1 MPPGQL
7 QKNKQQ
13 QKNVLT
19 PQKLELLQENRK
31 LLSHIFNMGNLNGK
45 DNLHSVM
52 LRMRRAMIEKKI
64 DVSKISKKIKGK
76 IVSQLLRYESH
87 TSLHEAF
94 LRWKVRADPEIVK
107 KAVDQ
112 ILLNSRLNEFNAF
125 HKLKNL
131 LGQKDL
137 QKKMNAK
144 KRKNMCLMNLALFLQ
159 KKEFQLKTAAVAA
172 LKPKNQDSDK
182 MLGLLLWSISSKH
195 RERYLRE
202 KFNWWRL
209 YSKVKS
215 DKLQKQLKALERLG
229 DEYNMRNDRLD
240 RQRLKEAFEKWRGD
254 LMNFRLKKKF
264 FSVLLKTTFGRL
276 QRCYTR
282 WVDLPDK
289 RENDMKKQGMLL
301 ITKLTNKAD
310 QNKRLVWNSFKA
322 IDDDAKNKKTK
333 VIRELIE
340 VTFNQSYTA
349 FYKWANYNTYAKLTE
364 TNLRKIKALQASAN
378 VTQQLVKFETFKLF
392 GLSKKAEICSFLNK
406 LILKIQQRQKIDA
419 LRQIENVS
427 MQKKM
432 QEKLD
437 NVNKQEIISRLGDT
451 ANKTEKG
458 LLRQVLRKFALLR
471 EQQEIKNKYF
481 VRIIST
487 TSGMAMDA
495 FRRWKQLPDPAE
507 QQMLQ
512 NVSKFQLRLQFL
524 FKQRVKQSF
533 DPLKEVYYQGI
544 QSKRLCIK
552 QMLVK
557 QLSAPQRFLRQW
569 QSMNKIYKS
578 VIACQKTNNFFDSLQ
593 DVLKNNIKAFLST
606 RKDAEI
612 KEKCLIKLMSSFTNN
627 LMIAFL
633 KWKNYN
639 KQQKI
644 SENLG
649 DEKKK
654 FMLLN
659 LERFIKNDNLNRLRR
674 ILRLFYNEQQ
684 VNQLIKKI
692 QLRVLQTQIGQ
703 VELSFQKWKS
713 LPGDDALKNQAKVS
727 KFAISLGKISYR
739 FVKLN
744 SWDQLENNLLDGQAK
759 KKFCINK
766 IIAITQSDLK
776 KAFLLWHRKAWE
788 MKMFDKFSQL
798 NVTLNDQIV
807 KQKLIGWI
815 NAGSKVKFFALT
827 EVLRRFNQNAIEHN
841 LKRKAM
847 AIINRN
853 TISQVWLS
861 FNRWKQLP
869 EDNNNDLKVQ
879 ATKFEESL
887 SKFAFHILKKH
898 TWNPLQEVY
907 DDGLAIKKRSVLLM
921 IKTQESEQQR
931 TLDQWN
937 KNVSLIREV
946 ERCKVVISLF
956 GLLGLHIKNNIAP
969 LKPDEESQK
978 KEKALLRLIGNF
990 DSNLRYFFMKW
1001 YNDGKLEKL
1010 QGAMTDEKKKLL
1022 LEAINNFS
1030 KNNDFARLRAILAKF
1045 RRNSS
1050 ITAVQDRFFA
1060 KLFATQFGGAIKAFQ
1075 KWKNLPEPVN
1085 TEQLKNARKFER
1097 TLDILFHSHL
1107 KVSFDPLK
1115 EDYMDALNIKRMCL
1129 RKLFE
1134 KSMSAHKRLFLLWAQ
1149 QNRQAKQIE
1158 VCRLT
1163 TALFV
1168 GLAQI
1173 VTANVQPI
1181 MQNPREA
1188 QAKEKALHLIFQGQ
1202 TENLLRAFFK
1212 WRNWSQQDRMNDN
1225 LVNQLQS
1232 EQRKELVDRLQGF
1245 CHGNKLNLYRLIL
1258 AKFSLAHK
1266 KEKLILQINAR
1277 ILRTQIGAV
1286 WDTFNK
1292 WKNLPEA
1299 NADELIKA
1307 SKFETQLNKFTL
1319 HIWRKRTWNPLQE
1332 VYDDAQALKKR
1343 AIILM
1348 IKTQESEQQ
1357 RALDQWNKNVGLMK
1371 EVERCKCVIG
1381 LFGFI
1386 GVHIKN
1392 NIAPLKP
1399 DEESQKKEK
1408 ALLRLIGNFDSNL
1421 RYFFMKWYN
1430 DGKLEKLQG
1439 AMTDEKKKLLL
1450 EAINNFSKNNDFAR
1464 LRAILAKFRRNSSI
1478 TAVQDRFFAKLFATQ
1493 FGGAIKAFQKWKN
1506 LPEPVNTEQLK
1517 NARKFERTLDILF
1530 HSHLKVSF
1538 DPLKEDYMDALNIK
1552 RMCLRKLFEKSMS
1565 AHKRLFLLWAQQNRQ
1580 AKQIEVCRL
1589 TTALFVGLAQI
1600 VTANVQPIMQNPR
1613 EAQAKEK
1620 ALHLIFQGQTEN
1632 LLRAFFK
1639 WRNWSQQD
1647 RMNDNLVNQLQSEQ
1661 RKELV
1666 DRLQGFCHGNKLNLY
1681 RLILAKFSLAHKK
1694 EKLILQIN
1702 ARILRTQI
1710 GAVWDTFNKW
1720 KNLPEANAD
1729 ELIKASKFETQLNKF
1744 TLHIWRKRTWNP
1756 LQEVYDDAQALKKR
1770 AIILMIKTQESEQ
1783 QRALDQWNKNVGLM
1797 KEVERCKCVIGLF
1810 GFIGVHIKNNI
1821 APLKPDEE
1829 SQKKEKALLRLIG
1842 NFDSNLRYFFMK
1854 WYNDGKLEKLQGAM
1868 TDEKKKLLLEAIN
1881 NFSKNNDF
1889 ARLRAILAKFRRNSS
1904 ITAVQDRFFAKLFAT
1919 QFGGAIKAF
1928 QKWKNLP
1935 EPVNTEQLKNARKFE
1950 RTLDILFHSHLK
1962 VSFDPLKEDYMDA
1975 LNIKRMCLRKL
1986 FEKSMSAH
1994 KRLFL
1999 LWAQQNR
2006 QAKQIEVCR
2015 LTTALFVGLAQ
2026 IVTANVQPIMQNPR
2040 EAQAKEKALHLIFQG
2055 QTENLL
2061 RAFFKWR
2068 NWSQQDRM
2076 NDNLVNQ
2083 LQSEQR
2089 KELVDRLQGFCH
2101 GNKLNLYR
2109 LILAKFS
2116 LAHKKEKLILQIN
2129 ARILRTQIGAVW
2141 DTFNKW
2147 KNLPEANAD
2156 ELIKASKFETQLN
2169 KFTLHIWRKR
2179 TWNPLQEVY
2188 DDAQALK
2195 KRAIILMI
2203 KTQES
2208 EQQRALDQWN
2218 KNVGL
2223 MKEVERCK
2231 CVIGLFGFIGVH
2243 IKNNIAPLKP
2253 DEESQKKEK
2262 ALLRLIGNFDSNL
2275 RYFFMKWYN
2284 DGKLEKLQGAMTDE
2298 KKKLLLEAINNFS
2311 KNNDFARLRAILAK
2325 FRRNSSI
2332 TAVQDRFFAKLFA
2345 TQFGGAIKA
2354 FQKWKNLPEPV
2365 NTEQL
2370 KNARKFER
2378 TLDILFHS
2386 HLKVS
2391 FDPLKEDYM
2400 DALNIKRM
2408 CLRKLFE
2415 KSMSAHK
2422 RLFLLWAQQNRQAKQ
2437 IEVCRLTTALFVG
2450 LAQIVT
2456 ANVQPIM
2463 QNPREAQAKEKA
2475 LHLIFQGQAENL
2487 SRAFF
2492 LWRNRAQQER
2502 MNQNFED
2509 ALTIEKKKQLTEQ
2522 LVQFENGNKF
2532 ALYRQILAKFSLAHK
2547 KEKLILQINARIL
2560 RTQIG
2565 AVWDT
2570 FNKWKNLPEAN
2581 ADELIKASKFET
2593 QLNKFTLHIWRKRT
2607 WNPLQEVYD
2616 DAQALKK
2623 RAIILMIKT
2632 QESEQQ
2638 RALDQWNKNVGLMKE
2653 VERCKCVIGLFG
2665 FIGVHIKN
2673 NIAPLKPDE
2682 ESQKKEKALLRLIGN
2697 FDSNLR
2703 YFFMKWYNDGK
2714 LEKLQGAMTDEK
2726 KKLLLE
2732 AINNFSKNN
2741 DFARLRAILA
2751 KFRRNS
2757 SITAVQDRF
2766 FAKLFAT
2773 QFGGAIKAFQKWKN
2787 LPEPVNTE
2795 QLKNARKFERTLD
2808 ILFHSHLKVSFDPLK
2823 EDYMDALNIKRMCL
2837 RKLFEKSMSAHKRL
2851 FLLWAQQ
2858 NRQAKQIEVCRL
2870 TTALFVGLA
2879 QIVTANVQPIMQ
2891 NPREAQAKE
2900 KALHLIFQG
2909 QAENLSRAF
2918 FLWRNRAQQERM
2930 NQNFEDALTIEKK
2943 KQLTEQ
2949 LVQFENGNKFALYRQ
2964 ILAKFSLAHKKEKL
2978 ILQINARILRTQIGA
2993 VWDTFNKWKNLPEA
3007 NADELIKASKF
3018 ETQLNKFTLHIW
3030 RKRTWN
3036 PLQEV
3041 YDDAQALKKRAII
3054 LMIKTQESE
3063 QQRALDQW
3071 NKNVGLMK
3079 EVERCKCVIGLFGF
3093 IGVHIKNNIAPLK
3106 PDEESQ
3112 KKEKALLRLIG
3123 NFDSNLRYFF
3133 MKWYNDGKLE
3143 KLQGAMTDEKKKL
3156 LLEAI
3161 NNFSKNND
3169 FARLRAILAK
3179 FRRNSSITA
3188 VQDRFFAKLFAT
3200 QFGGAIKAFQKWKN
3214 LPEPVNNEQM
3224 KNARKFERTL
3234 DLLFRGRV
3242 KASFEPLKD
3251 VYQEG
3256 NSKKLY
3262 CLRKLMT
3269 LAMGQNKRLFLYWR
3283 DINRLHKSIETCKY
3297 TTNLFQTLAFTLAGH
3312 VQTIFKPN
3320 KQQESVLAKMLQNY
3334 NNTLRWAFVHWNN
3347 QAKQAKI
3354 QTQLDDEKKKL
3365 LLFAL
3370 HRNLRTNDQ
3379 GKLRDILR
3387 KFSKERQKQA
3397 LIKKIQIQLLHTF
3410 VGQIEVSFSKWKA
3423 LPDTKEL
3430 DQMKAN
3436 IFEKSLNRFKIHMM
3450 RKSTYNQLYN
3460 IYLDGQAK
3468 QKYSINK
3475 MLYNC
3480 MSAQKKAFLKWYKV
3494 VEFSKAAEAFD
3505 ISDKKKL
3512 AIQLFYQHKMNQ
3524 LNVAFVEWKRLSSH
3538 LTNKQETAQER
3549 EVRLKREAILL
3560 FQNFAQIRL
3569 RIYFQRWN
3577 IRAVKKNMISVFNAI
3592 QKLLLFNMKQDR
3604 ELIKEALD
3612 IWRGPKLQNQWFQRV
3627 AEMIA
3632 KNTRITPQIAFWRM
3646 RDNATT
3652 QKAVSLN
3659 TLQIVKCK
3667 KLINNLLK
3675 AYDRVRQRAF
3685 TNIEHFGR
3693 GITDASSFQ
3702 PSHSSFLQQTPVRDS
3717 QAKSQMESIILK
3729 NSQQVALSTL
3739 QRVFRRHLKFRF
3751 TELVLIA
3758 SQCQKLGEQMLK
3770 SSIQPTQYKFIHK
3783 KMATEKLIG
3792 VIERNLQL
3800 KELVFLNSIANQ
3812 SDPDLLKRM
3821 NELIEENS
3829 RLRDQATN
3837 DETIN
3842 SKDQQISEQ
3851 QRLIQD
3857 LNTRLDRMRGQ
3868 RMIKSLEE
3876 YQDHLVEDGFF
3887 AIEEYK
3893 KE

>member
-13 QKNVLT
+13 QQSVLT
-19 PQKLELLQENRK
+19 PQKLELLKENRK
-31 LLSHIFNMGNLNGK
+31 LLSHIFNLGNLHGQH
-45 DNLHSVM
+45 NLHRAM
-52 LRMRRAMIEKKI
+52 LRMRAAMIEKKI
-64 DVSKISKKIKGK
+64 DVSKISTKIKGK

-131 LGQKDL
+131 LGQKDPL
-137 QKKMNAK
+137 KKMNAK

-159 KKEFQLKTAAVAA
+159 KKDFQLKTAAISA

-209 YSKVKS
+209 FSKIKS

-229 DEYNMRNDRLD
+229 EEYNMRNDRLD
-240 RQRLKEAFEKWRGD
+240 RQRLKEYFEKWRGD

-364 TNLRKIKALQASAN
+364 TNLKKIKALQASAN
-378 VTQQLVKFETFKLF
+378 VTQQLVKQETFKFF
-392 GLSKKAEICSFLNK
+392 GLSKKAEICQFLNK

-437 NVNKQEIISRLGDT
+437 NINKQEIISRLGDT

-458 LLRQVLRKFALLR
+458 LLRQVLRKFAALR

-481 VRIIST
+481 GRIILT
-487 TSGMAMDA
+487 TSGMAMEA
-495 FRRWKQLPDPAE
+495 FRKWKQLPDPSE

-544 QSKRLCIK
+544 QSKKLCIK

-593 DVLKNNIKAFLST
+593 DIMKNNIRAFLYT
-606 RKDAEI
+606 RKDAEM
-612 KEKCLIKLMSSFTNN
+612 KEKCLVKLMSSFTNN

-644 SENLG
+644 SEQMG
-649 DEKKK
+649 DEKRK
-654 FMLLN
+654 FMLIN
-659 LERFIKNDNLNRLRR
+659 LQRFIKNDNLNRLRR
-674 ILRLFYNEQQ
+674 ILKLFYNENQ

-692 QLRVLQTQIGQ
+692 HLRVLQTQIGQ
-703 VELSFQKWKS
+703 VELSFLKWKQ
-713 LPGDDALKNQAKVS
+713 LPGDEALKNQAKVS
-727 KFAISLGKISYR
+727 KFAISLGKIAFR

-744 SWDQLENNLLDGQAK
+744 SWDQLENELLDGQAK

-766 IIAITQSDLK
+766 IIAVTQSDLK

-815 NAGSKVKFFALT
+815 NAGSKVKFYALT
-827 EVLRRFNQNAIEHN
+827 EVLRRFNQNAIENN
-841 LKRKAM
+841 LKRKAL

-861 FNRWKQLP
+861 FNKWKQIP
-869 EDNNNDLKVQ
+869 EDNNDLKIKASIFEQ
-879 ATKFEESL
+879 SLNKFSI
-887 SKFAFHILKKH
+887 HILKKH

-907 DDGLAIKKRSVLLM
+907 DDALAIKKRAVLLM

-946 ERCKVVISLF
+946 EKCKIVINLFGFLGQHIKSNIAPLKPDEESQKKERALLRLIGNFDSNLRYFFMKWYNDGKLEKLQGAMTDEKKKLLLEAISNFSKNNDFARLRAILAKFRRNSSITAVQDRFFAKLFATQFGGAIMAFQKWKNLPEPINTEQLKNARKFERTLDILFHSHLKVSFDPLKEDYMDAQNIKRMCLRKLFEKSMSAHKRLFLLWVQQNRQAKQIEVCRLTTNMFVCLAQIVTANVQPIMQNPREAQAKEKALHLIFQGQTENLSRAFFLWRNRAQQERMNQNFEDALTIEKKKKLTEQLVQFESGNKFALYRAILAKFSLAHKKEKLVLQINARILRTQIGVVWDSFNRWKTLPEANAEDLIKASKFEAQLNKFALHIWRKKTWNPLQEVYDDAQALKKRAIILMIKTQESEQQRALDQWNKNVGLIKEVERCKCVIGLF
-956 GLLGLHIKNNIAP
+956 GFIGLHIKNNVAP

-1022 LEAINNFS
+1022 LEAISNFS

-1060 KLFATQFGGAIKAFQ
+1060 KLFATQFGGAIMAFQ
-1075 KWKNLPEPVN
+1075 KWKNLPEPIN

-1115 EDYMDALNIKRMCL
+1115 EDYMDAQNIKRMCL

-1134 KSMSAHKRLFLLWAQ
+1134 KSMSAHKRLFLLWVQ

-1163 TALFV
+1163 TNMFV
-1168 GLAQI
+1168 CLAQI

-1202 TENLLRAFFK
+1202 TENLSRAFFL
-1212 WRNWSQQDRMNDN
+1212 WRNRAQQERMNQNFEDALTIEKKKKLTEQ
-1225 LVNQLQS
+1225 LVQFES
-1232 EQRKELVDRLQGF
+1232 
-1245 CHGNKLNLYRLIL
+1245 GNKFALYRAIL

-1266 KEKLILQINAR
+1266 KEKLVLQINAR
-1277 ILRTQIGAV
+1277 ILRTQIGVV
-1286 WDTFNK
+1286 WDSFNR
-1292 WKNLPEA
+1292 WKTLPEA
-1299 NADELIKA
+1299 NAEDLIKA
-1307 SKFETQLNKFTL
+1307 SKFEAQLNKFAL
-1319 HIWRKRTWNPLQE
+1319 HIWRKKTWNPLQE

-1357 RALDQWNKNVGLMK
+1357 RALDQWNKNVGLIK

-1386 GVHIKN
+1386 GLHIKN
-1392 NIAPLKP
+1392 NVAPLKP

-1450 EAINNFSKNNDFAR
+1450 EAISNFSKNNDFAR

-1493 FGGAIKAFQKWKN
+1493 FGGAIMAFQKWKN
-1506 LPEPVNTEQLK
+1506 LPEPINTEQLK

-1538 DPLKEDYMDALNIK
+1538 DPLKEDYMDAQNIK

-1565 AHKRLFLLWAQQNRQ
+1565 AHKRLFLLWVQQNRQ

-1589 TTALFVGLAQI
+1589 TTNMFVCLAQI

-1632 LLRAFFK
+1632 LSRAFFL
-1639 WRNWSQQD
+1639 WRNRAQQE
-1647 RMNDNLVNQLQSEQ
+1647 RMNQNFEDALTIEKKKKLTEQLVQFES
-1661 RKELV
+1661 
-1666 DRLQGFCHGNKLNLY
+1666 GNKFALY
-1681 RLILAKFSLAHKK
+1681 RAILAKFSLAHKK
-1694 EKLILQIN
+1694 EKLVLQIN

-1710 GAVWDTFNKW
+1710 GVVWDSFNRW
-1720 KNLPEANAD
+1720 KTLPEANAED
-1729 ELIKASKFETQLNKF
+1729 LIKASKFEAQLNKF
-1744 TLHIWRKRTWNP
+1744 ALHIWRKKTWNP

-1783 QRALDQWNKNVGLM
+1783 QRALDQWNKNVGLI

-1810 GFIGVHIKNNI
+1810 GFIGLHIKNNV

-1868 TDEKKKLLLEAIN
+1868 TDEKKKLLLEAIS

-1919 QFGGAIKAF
+1919 QFGGAIMAF

-1935 EPVNTEQLKNARKFE
+1935 EPINTEQLKNARKFE

-1975 LNIKRMCLRKL
+1975 QNIKRMCLRKL

-1999 LWAQQNR
+1999 LWVQQNR

-2015 LTTALFVGLAQ
+2015 LTTNMFVCLAQ

-2055 QTENLL
+2055 QTENLS
-2061 RAFFKWR
+2061 RAFFLWR
-2068 NWSQQDRM
+2068 NRAQQERM
-2076 NDNLVNQ
+2076 NQNFEDALTIEKKKKLTEQLVQ
-2083 LQSEQR
+2083 FES
-2089 KELVDRLQGFCH
+2089 
-2101 GNKLNLYR
+2101 GNKFALYR
-2109 LILAKFS
+2109 AILAKFS
-2116 LAHKKEKLILQIN
+2116 LAHKKEKLVLQIN
-2129 ARILRTQIGAVW
+2129 ARILRTQIGVVW
-2141 DTFNKW
+2141 DSFNRW
-2147 KNLPEANAD
+2147 KTLPEANAED
-2156 ELIKASKFETQLN
+2156 LIKASKFEAQLN
-2169 KFTLHIWRKR
+2169 KFALHIWRKK

-2223 MKEVERCK
+2223 IKEVERCK
-2231 CVIGLFGFIGVH
+2231 CVIGLFGFIGLH
-2243 IKNNIAPLKP
+2243 IKNNVAPLKP

-2298 KKKLLLEAINNFS
+2298 KKKLLLEAISNFS

-2345 TQFGGAIKA
+2345 TQFGGAIMA
-2354 FQKWKNLPEPV
+2354 FQKWKNLPEPI

-2378 TLDILFHS
+2378 TLD
-2386 HLKVS
+2386 
-2391 FDPLKEDYM
+2391 
-2400 DALNIKRM
+2400 
-2408 CLRKLFE
+2408 
-2415 KSMSAHK
+2415 
-2422 RLFLLWAQQNRQAKQ
+2422 Q
-2437 IEVCRLTTALFVG
+2437 
-2450 LAQIVT
+2450 
-2456 ANVQPIM
+2456 
-2463 QNPREAQAKEKA
+2463 
-2475 LHLIFQGQAENL
+2475 
-2487 SRAFF
+2487 
-2492 LWRNRAQQER
+2492 
-2502 MNQNFED
+2502 
-2509 ALTIEKKKQLTEQ
+2509 
-2522 LVQFENGNKF
+2522 
-2532 ALYRQILAKFSLAHK
+2532 
-2547 KEKLILQINARIL
+2547 
-2560 RTQIG
+2560 
-2565 AVWDT
+2565 
-2570 FNKWKNLPEAN
+2570 
-2581 ADELIKASKFET
+2581 
-2593 QLNKFTLHIWRKRT
+2593 
-2607 WNPLQEVYD
+2607 
-2616 DAQALKK
+2616 
-2623 RAIILMIKT
+2623 
-2632 QESEQQ
+2632 
-2638 RALDQWNKNVGLMKE
+2638 
-2653 VERCKCVIGLFG
+2653 
-2665 FIGVHIKN
+2665 
-2673 NIAPLKPDE
+2673 
-2682 ESQKKEKALLRLIGN
+2682 
-2697 FDSNLR
+2697 
-2703 YFFMKWYNDGK
+2703 
-2714 LEKLQGAMTDEK
+2714 
-2726 KKLLLE
+2726 
-2732 AINNFSKNN
+2732 
-2741 DFARLRAILA
+2741 
-2751 KFRRNS
+2751 
-2757 SITAVQDRF
+2757 
-2766 FAKLFAT
+2766 
-2773 QFGGAIKAFQKWKN
+2773 
-2787 LPEPVNTE
+2787 
-2795 QLKNARKFERTLD
+2795 
-2808 ILFHSHLKVSFDPLK
+2808 
-2823 EDYMDALNIKRMCL
+2823 
-2837 RKLFEKSMSAHKRL
+2837 
-2851 FLLWAQQ
+2851 
-2858 NRQAKQIEVCRL
+2858 
-2870 TTALFVGLA
+2870 
-2879 QIVTANVQPIMQ
+2879 
-2891 NPREAQAKE
+2891 
-2900 KALHLIFQG
+2900 
-2909 QAENLSRAF
+2909 
-2918 FLWRNRAQQERM
+2918 
-2930 NQNFEDALTIEKK
+2930 
-2943 KQLTEQ
+2943 
-2949 LVQFENGNKFALYRQ
+2949 
-2964 ILAKFSLAHKKEKL
+2964 
-2978 ILQINARILRTQIGA
+2978 
-2993 VWDTFNKWKNLPEA
+2993 
-3007 NADELIKASKF
+3007 
-3018 ETQLNKFTLHIW
+3018 
-3030 RKRTWN
+3030 
-3036 PLQEV
+3036 
-3041 YDDAQALKKRAII
+3041 
-3054 LMIKTQESE
+3054 
-3063 QQRALDQW
+3063 
-3071 NKNVGLMK
+3071 
-3079 EVERCKCVIGLFGF
+3079 
-3093 IGVHIKNNIAPLK
+3093 
-3106 PDEESQ
+3106 
-3112 KKEKALLRLIG
+3112 
-3123 NFDSNLRYFF
+3123 
-3133 MKWYNDGKLE
+3133 
-3143 KLQGAMTDEKKKL
+3143 
-3156 LLEAI
+3156 
-3161 NNFSKNND
+3161 
-3169 FARLRAILAK
+3169 
-3179 FRRNSSITA
+3179 
-3188 VQDRFFAKLFAT
+3188 
-3200 QFGGAIKAFQKWKN
+3200 
-3214 LPEPVNNEQM
+3214 
-3224 KNARKFERTL
+3224 
-3234 DLLFRGRV
+3234 LFRGRV
-3242 KASFEPLKD
+3242 KLSFEPLKD
-3251 VYQEG
+3251 IFQDG

-3262 CLRKLMT
+3262 CLRKLLT

-3283 DINRLHKSIETCKY
+3283 DINKLHKQIETCKH
-3297 TTNLFQTLAFTLAGH
+3297 TTNLFQVLSITLAGH

-3320 KQQESVLAKMLQNY
+3320 KLQESVLNRMIMNY
-3334 NNTLRWAFVHWNN
+3334 NNSFRWAFIRWNN
-3347 QAKQAKI
+3347 YTKQAKI
-3354 QTQLDDEKKKL
+3354 QSQLDDEKKRL

-3387 KFSKERQKQA
+3387 KFQQERKNKE
-3397 LIKKIQIQLLHTF
+3397 LIKKIQIQLLHTL
-3410 VGQIEVSFSKWKA
+3410 VGQIGVSFQKWKA

-3430 DQMKAN
+3430 DQMKASV
-3436 IFEKSLNRFKIHMM
+3436 FEKSLNRFKIHMV
-3450 RKSTYNQLYN
+3450 RKTAFNQFQN

-3468 QKYSINK
+3468 QKYAINK

-3494 VEFSKAAEAFD
+3494 VEFSRAAEAFT

-3524 LNVAFVEWKRLSSH
+3524 MNVAFVEWKRLSSS
-3538 LTNKQETAQER
+3538 LTNKKESAQDRET
-3549 EVRLKREAILL
+3549 RLKREAILL
-3560 FQNFAQIRL
+3560 FQSFAQIKL

-3577 IRAVKKNMISVFNAI
+3577 IRTVKKNMISVFNAI
-3592 QKLLLFNMKQDR
+3592 QKLLLFNMKQDK
-3604 ELIKEALD
+3604 ELMKEALD

-3632 KNTRITPQIAFWRM
+3632 KNSRITPQIAFWRM

-3717 QAKSQMESIILK
+3717 QSKSQMESIILK
-3729 NSQQVALSTL
+3729 NSQQVALNTL
-3739 QRVFRRHLKFRF
+3739 QRVFKRHLKLRF
-3751 TELVLIA
+3751 TELILIA
-3758 SQCQKLGEQMLK
+3758 SQSQRLGEQMLK
-3770 SSIQPTQYKFIHK
+3770 STIQPTQYKFIHK

-3792 VIERNLQL
+3792 IIERNVQL
-3800 KELVFLNSIANQ
+3800 KELVFFNSMANKT
-3812 SDPDLLKRM
+3812 DPDLLKRM

-3829 RLRDQATN
+3829 KLRDQATN
-3837 DETIN
+3837 DETNN
-3842 SKDQQISEQ
+3842 SKDQYIQDQ
-3851 QRLIQD
+3851 QRLISD
-3857 LNTRLDRMRGQ
+3857 LNTRIDRIRAQ
-3868 RMIKSLEE
+3868 RIYKLLEQYMNQNLYDSLMM
-3876 YQDHLVEDGFF
+3876 LS
-3887 AIEEYK
+3887 EYK
-3893 KE
+3893 QE